1 MVTLVMA
8 EHVKYH
14 HHAVK
19 LFLST
24 VQVKIA
30 LIMISSV
37 LIRMIIMDTK
47 LTSAKVTQRMIWH
60 RG

>member
-14 HHAVK
+14 LHAVK
-19 LFLST
+19 LFFST
-24 VQVKIA
+24 VQVKIY
-30 LIMISSV
+30 LSMISFV
-37 LIRMIIMDTK
+37 RIRMIIMDTK